1 MAGTSSPGFMAPR
14 LVLASQSPR
23 RRELLVQIGI
33 PLEVRPAHADES
45 ILPGETPHRYVLR
58 VAREKARAV
67 AGEIVLGA
75 DTAVVL
81 GAEVLGKPRDGEDA
95 GRMLRALS
103 GTVHEVL
110 TGVCV
115 RRSEPA
121 LELDVVVA
129 TKVRFARLSP
139 GEIDWYIATGEPL
152 DKAGAYA
159 IQGSGG
165 AFVLSV
171 EGSVSNVVGL
181 PLAETADLLR
191 RAGFPLFWR
200 GSGRSAP

>member
-1 MAGTSSPGFMAPR
+1 MTPR

-23 RRELLVQIGI
+23 RRELLAQLGVA
-33 PLEVRPAHADES
+33 LEVRPAHADES
-45 ILPGETPHRYVLR
+45 TLPGEAPRDYVLR

-67 AGEIVLGA
+67 RGDLVLAA

-81 GAEVLGKPRDGEDA
+81 GAEVLGKPADPDDA
-95 GRMLRALS
+95 RRMLRALS

-110 TGVCV
+110 TAVCV
-115 RRSEPA
+115 RRAAPA
-121 LELDVVVA
+121 PAAELDAVVA
-129 TKVRFARLSP
+129 TRVRFARLSP
-139 GEIDWYIATGEPL
+139 AAVEWYVGTGEPL

-181 PLAETADLLR
+181 PLAETAELLA
-191 RAGFPLFWR
+191 RAGFPLPW
-200 GSGRSAP
+200 SAP